1 MNATLLIYEKI
12 EELNEFYDFMYI
24 LESTENT
31 LKLKFYDSV
40 KNKILIFAFE
50 KTEEKLITKSIIEY

>member
-12 EELNEFYDFMYI
+12 EELVIFYDFLNL
-24 LESTENT
+24 LENSKSIV
-31 LKLKFYDSV
+31 KLKFYDSI
-40 KNKILIFAFE
+40 KNKIVIFTFE